1 MVTSGLLTILIK
13 SVLVKTKERQ
23 KLDKRAKKARTSS
36 PEGAEFN
43 FDFKYTA
50 GYNFYPRMYS

>member
-23 KLDKRAKKARTSS
+23 KLDKRAKKAGTRS
-36 PEGAEFN
+36 PEGAEFS

-50 GYNFYPRMYS
+50 GYNFYAKMYS